1 MKLSP
6 ENQKHLCRNVGSQG
20 YGNSIPSCV
29 CQWDFGLLWTK
40 SCDLLPSKD
49 PSLILSGVL
58 PVGPTMRCWWQPQ
71 TWHSADVCLL
81 ICRQPHHNMVLIQ
94 HEGKAESANLCY
106 WISLICLFSKR
117 WNSFSDTTPQTDPY
131 FFFLDEDTDNHDY
144 KIKVVNV

>member
-1 MKLSP
+1 
-6 ENQKHLCRNVGSQG
+6 
-20 YGNSIPSCV
+20 
-29 CQWDFGLLWTK
+29 
-40 SCDLLPSKD
+40 
-49 PSLILSGVL
+49 
-58 PVGPTMRCWWQPQ
+58 
-71 TWHSADVCLL
+71 
-81 ICRQPHHNMVLIQ
+81 MVLIQ